1 MLTIRFTRRDAK
13 NPDEFVDAH
22 SVFRRGDIVG
32 VTGIPSRSNKGEL
45 SVSPHTMQLLA
56 PNLHQLPTQHFG
68 FKDQET
74 RYRMRYLDLIM
85 NHDVRDTFI
94 KRAKIVDYV
103 RRFLDSLGFLEVETP
118 MMNMIAGG
126 ATAKPFV
133 THHNALDLD
142 LYLRIAPE
150 LFLKELV
157 VGGLDR
163 VFEIGRVF
171 RNEGIDLTH
180 NPEFSIC
187 EFYMAYAD
195 MYDLMDLTESM
206 ISGLVKH
213 VTGGYKLKFHPEG
226 KGEGAKEYEIDF
238 STPWKRFNMIEELEK
253 QLNVKF
259 PPGQELASE
268 STNKFLQ
275 ELCAKHNVDC
285 SEPRTNARLLDKV
298 SNSALRSAI
307 QADEV
312 LCSLLGSTSSHNVS
326 IHPSLSGI
334 PRSCRPW
341 PSDTDR
347 TQVSASDSRSLSPP
361 RRSVGRLSVKASAT
375 ADRS

>member
-1 MLTIRFTRRDAK
+1 
-13 NPDEFVDAH
+13 
-22 SVFRRGDIVG
+22 
-32 VTGIPSRSNKGEL
+32 
-45 SVSPHTMQLLA
+45 
-56 PNLHQLPTQHFG
+56 
-68 FKDQET
+68 
-74 RYRMRYLDLIM
+74 M
-85 NHDVRDTFI
+85 NHDVRNIFI
-94 KRAKIVDYV
+94 KRAKTVDYV

-126 ATAKPFV
+126 ATAKPFI

-195 MYDLMDLTESM
+195 MHDLMDLTESM

-213 VTGGYKLKFHPEG
+213 VTGSYKIKFHPEG

-238 STPWKRFNMIEELEK
+238 TTPWKRYNMIEELEK
-253 QLNVKF
+253 KLDVKF

-268 STNKFLQ
+268 STNQFLKDLLNKVGV
-275 ELCAKHNVDC
+275 EC
-285 SEPRTNARLLDKV
+285 SEPRTNARMLDKV
-298 SNSALRSAI
+298 RPLIGSHRLSLCDIGWPLTLPCIPALSWSESTSRCSASARP
-307 QADEV
+307 
-312 LCSLLGSTSSHNVS
+312 SLLDT
-326 IHPSLSGI
+326 LK
-334 PRSCRPW
+334 SCHRL
-341 PSDTDR
+341 PSDTVR
-347 TQVSASDSRSLSPP
+347 TLVSASDSRSLWRP
-361 RRSVGRLSVKASAT
+361 RRSVRAPPGKT
-375 ADRS
+375 FRSYS